1 MAGETDKAAGACV
14 DSYGSA
20 TGMPQ
25 LCVEWMG
32 NQVFWLAVAL
42 VAVFLILSRV
52 ALPRIA
58 AILAERQGSRD
69 GKIAQ
74 AEQFRAKAAEA
85 ERACVKAADDARAE
99 AQRIVTKA
107 KEDIK
112 DDPDLAKTRA
122 KAEEEMAAAS
132 ADADAAVT
140 RIRAGI
146 SDAVAEVAR
155 DTAAALVEAVGAKA
169 DGAAVA
175 AAVNAKMKEGET

>member
-85 ERACVKAADDARAE
+85 ERACAKAADDARAE

-175 AAVNAKMKEGET
+175 AAVNAKMKEGEA